1 MREAKINRNVIL
13 VFLAFVSLRFRDRT
27 GIWVVF
33 RYHFIKFSLVYM
45 GFFDVGY
52 GQLRIIPLIVLI
64 DDFVAFRY
72 HFRTIISRKI
82 LLTLSAAI
90 AADQRGFGEI
100 VIPNKMPTTEHTK
113 DRNSVLYYRVDLAL
127 ENILS

>member
-1 MREAKINRNVIL
+1 M
-13 VFLAFVSLRFRDRT
+13 
-27 GIWVVF
+27 F

-45 GFFDVGY
+45 DFFDVGY

-72 HFRTIISRKI
+72 HFRTMISRKI
-82 LLTLSAAI
+82 LLTLLAAI

-100 VIPNKMPTTEHTK
+100 VIPNKSPTTDDAK
-113 DRNSVLYYRVDLAL
+113 VRKSVFVLPGW
-127 ENILS
+127 ILL